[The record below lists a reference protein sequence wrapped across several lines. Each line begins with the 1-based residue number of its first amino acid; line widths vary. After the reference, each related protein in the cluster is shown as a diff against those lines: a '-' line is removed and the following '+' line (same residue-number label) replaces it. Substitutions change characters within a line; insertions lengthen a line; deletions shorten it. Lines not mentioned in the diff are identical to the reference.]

1 MKLDPKKTALLTLDF
16 QQGILGR
23 VPGADAIIANASR
36 AVEFGRKKQFQI
48 IHVGLGF
55 SEGHPEIP
63 DRESPMQRARQ
74 NNLFVKGTASAEF
87 HSAIARPGELVVY
100 KQRISA
106 FSENELHLLLRARG
120 IENLVLFGISTSGIT
135 LSTLWRAFDLD
146 YRCVV
151 LKDACFDADPEV
163 HRVLTE
169 KIFAA
174 QAAVV
179 TVDAFIA
186 EQGGN
191 DCLQRNSKK
200 HCCNPRQIARGCP
213 FQRMA

>member
-16 QQGILGR
+16 QKGILGFA
-23 VPGADAIIANASR
+23 PGAEAIITNASK
-36 AVEFGRKKQFQI
+36 AVEFARKKQFQI

-63 DRESPMQRARQ
+63 DTDILFNRRVKQT
-74 NNLFVKGTASAEF
+74 NLFVKGTPSAEF
-87 HSAIARPGELVVY
+87 HSSIFRPGDLVVY
-100 KQRISA
+100 KQRVGA
-106 FSENELHLLLRARG
+106 FSENHLHLILRSRG
-120 IENLVLFGISTSGIT
+120 IENLVFFGISTSGIT
-135 LSTLWRAFDLD
+135 LSTLRRASDLD

-169 KIFAA
+169 KIFPA
-174 QAAVV
+174 QATVV

-186 EQGGN
+186 EQGE
-191 DCLQRNSKK
+191 
-200 HCCNPRQIARGCP
+200 
-213 FQRMA
+213 